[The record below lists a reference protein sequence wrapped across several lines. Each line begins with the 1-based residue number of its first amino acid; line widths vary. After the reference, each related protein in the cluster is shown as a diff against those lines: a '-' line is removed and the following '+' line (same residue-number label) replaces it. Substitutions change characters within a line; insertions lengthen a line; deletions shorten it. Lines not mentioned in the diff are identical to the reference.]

1 MLFEGD
7 WAAGKEREEA
17 RPGDDDD
24 EDEGSDIMGDFEDV
38 ETGQKFGADGDA
50 ATAAAMKAI
59 DAAAAEEAAEQQ
71 RAADKAAKKA
81 AFDADFDTGMMLRN
95 SKPLVGCLAM
105 RVSIR
110 LSGAIDLS
118 FLATGASL
126 SHLEDWNSVILL
138 VQMLRLLLRLHS

>member
-1 MLFEGD
+1 MLIAGD

-17 RPGDDDD
+17 RPGDDD

-81 AFDADFDTGMMLRN
+81 AFDADFDTSMMLRG
-95 SKPLVGCLAM
+95 SQPLVECLAL

-110 LSGAIDLS
+110 LTGAIDLT
-118 FLATGASL
+118 AVSL
-126 SHLEDWNSVILL
+126 EEHSSAILL
-138 VQMLRLLLRLHS
+138 VQILSLLLLVHS

>member
-1 MLFEGD
+1 MLCEGD

-17 RPGDDDD
+17 RPGED

-59 DAAAAEEAAEQQ
+59 DAAAAEEAAEQH

-81 AFDADFDTGMMLRN
+81 AFDANFDAGM
-95 SKPLVGCLAM
+95 
-105 RVSIR
+105 VSINQGCPTTPNC
-110 LSGAIDLS
+110 L
-118 FLATGASL
+118 
-126 SHLEDWNSVILL
+126 
-138 VQMLRLLLRLHS
+138 